1 MAQSIANSIKPK
13 AEKLLIG
20 NTEVD
25 LWSLS
30 PEQLEEMA
38 ERFPQAFTV
47 EVKKAPKKPRKND
60 SNS

>member
-30 PEQLEEMA
+30 PEQLKDMA

-47 EVKKAPKKPRKND
+47 EVKKAPKKARKND

>member
-1 MAQSIANSIKPK
+1 MAKSIKPK
-13 AEKLLIG
+13 ADKLLIG

-30 PEQLEEMA
+30 PKQLEEMA

-47 EVKKAPKKPRKND
+47 EVKKAPKKPRKD
-60 SNS
+60 DFNS